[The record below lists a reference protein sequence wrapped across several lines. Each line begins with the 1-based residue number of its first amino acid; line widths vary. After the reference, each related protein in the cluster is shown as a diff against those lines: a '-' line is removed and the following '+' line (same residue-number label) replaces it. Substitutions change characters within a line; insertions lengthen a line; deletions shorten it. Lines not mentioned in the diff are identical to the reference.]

1 MKKHN
6 IKIGFTLVELMVFFL
21 FISILIAASTPLI
34 TKRLKNVPTRTYHG
48 KFLCYRDDAGV
59 LHGDYYNAAGKKV
72 KETISEN
79 GQTVTFDA
87 PKHAIVYKVE
97 MIGAG
102 AGGYDYVNYKN
113 EENPE
118 HHSYFNKDQDA
129 KFTGESVYKLKD
141 SDIKRALQGHKN
153 RIAARTGVGGY
164 SGKIQYY
171 YSNIL
176 QTITNRAEY
185 CDESTGIRYYLY
197 YKPDLTPPDDS
208 MWKTAGEEDINTLKK
223 ITPQE
228 EKFKEYLKDYYTT
241 SWANYDAENL
251 IDSAKNLYNRKL
263 QYTVTPA
270 LREKLT
276 KKAEALGLDGIYSYE
291 TLSMIY
297 NTLTYTRNASRN
309 AVITYTYVIDFN
321 SAEAKRFSSP
331 VQYIEYLMQNYKS
344 GSSDKVATKM
354 RSQDFKSGIY
364 VEDGHRGKSY
374 SNEDC
379 IESRIS
385 EVTDEFPNIN
395 DMYYL
400 DEDGNY
406 QIKANHV
413 DGAYRKTGYDTN
425 KYTMT
430 YDGTD
435 ASGYAALK
443 TGDVYWTNR
452 QKATGDKAFTIRVE
466 EGGRILAQYLRG
478 FNGDAKGMIS
488 SNGQIAKNKID
499 DYRDLMHGEDSPVGP
514 LLIPYDGSDV
524 GVQTSRDFAK
534 ETYIELEST
543 VPTRTYYIGAK
554 GDNGSLVTKSVI
566 NLGKQCTISIPPLQ
580 QSSAIS
586 DTTTDEQLKEL
597 QDSIQNT
604 TLTCQAWRSPMIANS
619 GIPKRNCQT
628 ADGSV
633 VDCSSANAVF
643 PEYNLY
649 KQMSEEDW
657 SMFNSN
663 GYVKV
668 PDKKLIAQQSAE
680 KTNFGILGRL
690 FTKTLDL
697 SGYGKGG
704 DGSGYVDFCTKVGG
718 GIRIYT
724 KNKQS
729 SLFEDYY
736 DIGFPSDSCSM
747 SNNTKM
753 KATRGK
759 AGAVIISW

>member
-87 PKHAIVYKVE
+87 PKHAIVYKIE

-102 AGGYDYVNYKN
+102 AGGYDYADYKN
-113 EENPE
+113 EEDPE
-118 HHSYFNKDQDA
+118 HYSYFNKDQDA

-141 SDIKRALQGHKN
+141 SDIKKALQGRKN
-153 RIAARTGVGGY
+153 RIVARTGIGGR
-164 SGKIQYY
+164 SGMIRYY
-171 YSNIL
+171 YNNIL
-176 QTITNRAEY
+176 QTITNRADY
-185 CDESTGIRYYLY
+185 YDASTGTRYYLY

-208 MWKTAGEEDINTLKK
+208 MWKTAGEENINTLDK
-223 ITPQE
+223 IQIQE
-228 EKFKEYLKDYYTT
+228 RKFKEYLE
-241 SWANYDAENL
+241 ANYTASLSYDDENL
-251 IDSAKNLYNRKL
+251 VDSAKNLYNREL
-263 QYTVTPA
+263 EYTITPA

-291 TLSMIY
+291 VNFAIFDAHPQEHQ
-297 NTLTYTRNASRN
+297 RN
-309 AVITYTYVIDFN
+309 VMITYTYAIDFN

-354 RSQDFKSGIY
+354 RSHDFKSGIY
-364 VEDGHRGKSY
+364 VEDGKDGKRLY
-374 SNEDC
+374 GEDYV
-379 IESRIS
+379 ESRIS
-385 EVTDEFPNIN
+385 EPTSEFPNIN

-406 QIKANHV
+406 QVKTSKV
-413 DGAYRKTGYDTN
+413 DGNYEKTGYDTN

-443 TGDVYWTNR
+443 TGDVYWTNL
-452 QKATGDKAFTIRVE
+452 QKATGDKALTIRVE
-466 EGGRILAQYLRG
+466 EGGRILAQFLRG
-478 FNGDAKGMIS
+478 FNGGAKGMIS
-488 SNGQIAKNKID
+488 SNGQIVKNQV
-499 DYRDLMHGEDSPVGP
+499 DYRQLTYGADTPLGP
-514 LLIPYDGSDV
+514 LYTVEESSSFDL
-524 GVQTSRDFAK
+524 AK
-534 ETYIELEST
+534 ETYIELKST
-543 VPTRTYYIGAK
+543 VPIRTYYVGAK

-586 DTTTDEQLKEL
+586 STTTDEQLKEI

-628 ADGSV
+628 ADGSA
-633 VDCSSANAVF
+633 VDCTSANAVF

-657 SMFNSN
+657 SMFSSS
-663 GYVKV
+663 GYVNL
-668 PDKKLIAQQSAE
+668 PEKKLIAQQKTE

-718 GIRIYT
+718 GITIYT
-724 KNKQS
+724 KNNQG
-729 SLFEDYY
+729 SLWESYY

-753 KATRGK
+753 HATRGK